1 MSHLSSWP
9 FLVKRLESKPLKVE
23 MFDPRPMVRHG
34 TGALPGFS
42 DPRTMSDAAL
52 RSEWFR
58 EASKMSQEGNTTAAD
73 QLMGKRFKGTIERT
87 GSPAQPTLRKVEE
100 LSACG
105 AGTAG
110 SVSLID
116 SPTHGAAVEGL
127 SGACG
132 GPKDRDVGHVPSTRA
147 QDGAAKAATAGRGLV
162 RTAIVEV
169 EGVRLLLDQFSYEPG
184 YDGDFTDPP
193 YQASV
198 SFTSVYVMRGGEVF
212 KVDLMPIFNEEILDK
227 IEQAA
232 LKDYGA

>member
-1 MSHLSSWP
+1 MSHLSNWP
-9 FLVKRLESKPLKVE
+9 FLVKRLESKPLLVE
-23 MFDPRPMVRHG
+23 MFDPRPTVRQG
-34 TGALPGFS
+34 TGALPGFI

-58 EASKMSQEGNTTAAD
+58 EASKIIREGNRIPGDYRDPRMPAA
-73 QLMGKRFKGTIERT
+73 
-87 GSPAQPTLRKVEE
+87 
-100 LSACG
+100 G
-105 AGTAG
+105 ANPGG
-110 SVSLID
+110 SVSLRD

-132 GPKDRDVGHVPSTRA
+132 GPKDRDAGHVPSTRA

-184 YDGDFTDPP
+184 FDGDFTDPP

-198 SFTSVYVMRGGEVF
+198 SFTSVYAMRGGEVF